1 MKRNKRIGAIALA
14 GLFSLSMLA
23 GCSGGT
29 DSAEGGSTDGK
40 FEVGYVNLA
49 NTDVFCMSRIDAL
62 NAAVE
67 GTDFNV
73 SVSDGNNDP
82 QKQVDFANSFLAKG
96 VDALIL
102 VPSDSEAIVPAV
114 TAANSANVP
123 VICLGIKSNSGD
135 FIYVGSEN
143 YEAGYMQG
151 EYMAETLPENA
162 NVLYCAG
169 TAGLQHSADRRQGFQ
184 DALKEAGRDDVTIL
198 ADQDGDYVK
207 DEAMR
212 ICDAWIQTYSDGA
225 GGVTFDAIV
234 CANDQMALGCME
246 SLRGAGV
253 LTEAGEI
260 LISGVDGTDEAVQAV
275 ADGYMAQTV
284 LQDAPGQAE
293 AWLGVLEQLKA
304 GETPESEVIVP
315 FQSITKDNVADYQ

>member
-212 ICDAWIQTYSDGA
+212 IYDAWIQTYSDGA